1 MQINKQLIAIIVLAS
16 LLLSALG
23 AAFYFYKKDKQSQQA
38 KDELVTIY
46 IAKDDIPKETLL
58 TVEHLAQTQI
68 AKQFIL
74 NKPLLKEEILGK
86 YTNEIIFKHEI
97 FLKQKLDTE
106 IRKEQ
111 KNILE
116 FEKSAYNMKF
126 ELFKNPNY
134 ALQQGEYINVI
145 SVFPIGESDNKGR
158 FSDFE
163 VKYVAPTVK
172 VLGFI
177 RDGRYESK
185 SITKHKVKK
194 VINKVVE
201 EVEEEIKADEV
212 VLDIDLDVL
221 LALIKDYNLGTQL
234 WMTKTKFS
242 ETYIKELKDEK
253 LTKEEVLNQESI
265 KQEIKKEIIAQKAEP
280 KKFKYTM
287 YKPTATVIQQ
297 SALINYSNDKED
309 TKTKNVDIVVS
320 NGILCKTIKD
330 KYIVGVPN
338 GFYIRSE
345 ASTNSKQRTLL
356 NKNTII
362 PYIAREAD
370 WYKTCDEK
378 YVHESVINE
387 VDSNFVKNKLGKY
400 E

>member
-212 VLDIDLDVL
+212 ILDIDLDVL
-221 LALIKDYNLGTQL
+221 LSLIKDYNLGTQL

-242 ETYIKELKDEK
+242 ETYINELKDEK
-253 LTKEEVLNQESI
+253 LAKNMENKELLQEARN
-265 KQEIKKEIIAQKAEP
+265 EILAQKAEP
-280 KKFKYTM
+280 IARTFKYTM
-287 YKPTATVIQQ
+287 YQPTSNVIQR

-309 TKTKNVDIVVS
+309 TKTKSVDIVVN
-320 NGILCKTIKD
+320 NGILCTTIKD
-330 KYIVGVPN
+330 KFIVGVPT

-345 ASTNSKQRTLL
+345 ATRSSQQKTLL
-356 NKNTII
+356 SRNTII
-362 PYIAREAD
+362 PYISKEND
-370 WYKTCDEK
+370 WYRTCDERF
-378 YVHESVINE
+378 VHESVINE
-387 VDSNFVKNKLGKY
+387 VDANFVKEKLGKD

>member
-1 MQINKQLIAIIVLAS
+1 MQINKQLIAIIILAS
-16 LLLSALG
+16 LLFSALG
-23 AAFYFYKKDKQSQQA
+23 AAFYFYTKDKKSQQA

-74 NKPLLKEEILGK
+74 NKPLVKEEIVGK
-86 YTNEIIFKHEI
+86 YTNENIFKHEI

-134 ALQQGEYINVI
+134 ALQQGEFINII
-145 SVFPIGESDNKGR
+145 SVFPLGEADNKNR

-163 VKYVAPTVK
+163 VKYVAPTIK

-194 VINKVVE
+194 VINKAVE
-201 EVEEEIKADEV
+201 EVEEEIKADEI
-212 VLDIDLDVL
+212 VLDIDLNVL
-221 LALIKDYNLGTQL
+221 LALIKDYNLGTQI

-242 ETYIKELKDEK
+242 ENYIKELKNEK
-253 LTKEEVLNQESI
+253 LSKEEILNQEPL
-265 KQEIKKEIIAQKAEP
+265 KEEIKNEIIAQKAEP
-280 KKFKYTM
+280 KKFQYTM

-297 SALINYSNDKED
+297 SALINYSNEKEE

-320 NGILCKTIKD
+320 NGILCNTIKD
-330 KYIVGVPN
+330 KFIVGVPN

-345 ASTNSKQRTLL
+345 ANKSSKEKTLL

-362 PYIAREAD
+362 PYLSKEAD